1 MSKKPFFT
9 GPFAP
14 ICESYVAQ
22 KRASGLDYN
31 QQAKLLRLFDNFCKG
46 YEIQNYTITKEIALT
61 WCKKRPN
68 EADATRYS
76 RVSEM
81 QRFAQ
86 YLCKQGY
93 PSYLLSALPKCGEQ
107 HVPYIF
113 QWMSCIVFLNGLTH
127 SLRLICPLTDIL
139 LCHSCSACSMAVAF
153 EFPKRW
159 LC

>member
-22 KRASGLDYN
+22 KRASGLDYS
-31 QQAKLLRLFDNFCKG
+31 QQAKLLRLFDNFCKN
-46 YEIQNYTITKEIALT
+46 YEIQSYTITKEIALT

-93 PSYLLSALPKCGEQ
+93 SSWSSTL
-107 HVPYIF
+107 
-113 QWMSCIVFLNGLTH
+113 
-127 SLRLICPLTDIL
+127 
-139 LCHSCSACSMAVAF
+139 
-153 EFPKRW
+153 
-159 LC
+159 

>member
-31 QQAKLLRLFDNFCKG
+31 QQAKLLRLFDNFCKD
-46 YEIQNYTITKEIALT
+46 YEIQSYTITKEIALT

-76 RVSEM
+76 RVRCRGLPNTCANKVIHPTCFQPFPNAENNTYPIFF
-81 QRFAQ
+81 QRM
-86 YLCKQGY
+86 
-93 PSYLLSALPKCGEQ
+93 SYIS
-107 HVPYIF
+107 
-113 QWMSCIVFLNGLTH
+113 FLNDLTH
-127 SLRLICPLTDIL
+127 FLRLTYPLTDIL
-139 LCHSCSACSMAVAF
+139 LCHSYFAYSMAVAF
-153 EFPKRW
+153 EFLKRW
-159 LC
+159 RY